1 MIERQFYLRVVSGVL
16 RVAQASACPGRIL
29 AHSPSDVCSGL
40 MNREFAVWSYSET
53 RSTCNGYSV
62 IVSAE
67 GHGSVN
73 ELVAHHL
80 VLSGVLR
87 DAQTPANRHRS
98 YTCIAHRPQNVLFSD
113 IVDMHQT
120 VPGAPKGNGYRG
132 TGPYERVRSVNE

>member
-29 AHSPSDVCSGL
+29 AHSPSDVCSGW
-40 MNREFAVWSYSET
+40 MSREFAVWSYSET

-87 DAQTPANRHRS
+87 DAQTPANRHHS
-98 YTCIAHRPQNVLFSD
+98 YSCIAHRPQNVNSRILWICTRRFPGRHQEVTD
-113 IVDMHQT
+113 IV
-120 VPGAPKGNGYRG
+120 VRG
-132 TGPYERVRSVNE
+132 HMSGSDQ